1 MDADIATL
9 NQEHTSMLA
18 RIKRLES
25 EKAALCNAVQAM
37 NDAATTADFVSAFV
51 LAKRLAKEGLQ

>member
-25 EKAALCNAVQAM
+25 EKAELCNAVEAM
-37 NDAATTADFVSAFV
+37 RNAASTADFVSAFL
-51 LAKRLAKEGLQ
+51 LAQRLVKEGLL